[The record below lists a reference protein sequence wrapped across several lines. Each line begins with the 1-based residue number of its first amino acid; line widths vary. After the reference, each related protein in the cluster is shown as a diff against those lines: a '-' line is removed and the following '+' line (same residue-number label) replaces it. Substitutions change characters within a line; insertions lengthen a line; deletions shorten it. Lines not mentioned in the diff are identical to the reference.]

1 MPEPR
6 PPMPEWLIGYLAERD
21 AERSDRVGATLA
33 AMTDRERLLVREVAV
48 MAFVRG
54 RIFGQS
60 TPRDT
65 PHPKDSEVVYEVVS
79 CAQSPSMA
87 DLYPLLAAASSGD
100 EAGHARDA

>member
-1 MPEPR
+1 MPSEPL
-6 PPMPEWLIGYLAERD
+6 PDWIVGYMAERD

-60 TPRDT
+60 TPRDE
-65 PHPKDSEVVYEVVS
+65 PHPKDSEVVYEVVA

-87 DLYPLLAAASSGD
+87 DHYPVLSETLGGGSTSA
-100 EAGHARDA
+100 